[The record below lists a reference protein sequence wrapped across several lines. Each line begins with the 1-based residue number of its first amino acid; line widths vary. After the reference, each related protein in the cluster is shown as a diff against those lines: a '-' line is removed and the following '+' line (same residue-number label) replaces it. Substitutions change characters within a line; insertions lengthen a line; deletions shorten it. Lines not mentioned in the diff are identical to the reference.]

1 MPDSYASTPAP
12 LLFSQTS
19 HDERGNF
26 QYQGDLYRSAE
37 PLSQL
42 ADRLRAHLAAHFQ
55 EMSVAISTE
64 KFAGGRKVTAAI
76 LDTPDDLT
84 GRDAQEALVLAM
96 RDQMERFG
104 FTRSNFYQDFYNC
117 SFYSDVRIDR
127 AYWSALARRHG
138 AQNPVEPLVTL
149 AHFRKSLK
157 VGQQLKL
164 VAAPKGHRA
173 LGTTRTIT
181 AVRSKD
187 IILDG
192 ASYLELPRAADFA
205 CDGLRVRIAI
215 GSEHEP
221 DAHLLYEWLLSEAA

>member
-1 MPDSYASTPAP
+1 MTDTPAP
-12 LLFSQTS
+12 TASLLLYSQVS

-26 QYQGDLYRSAE
+26 RYQGDLYRQAE
-37 PLSQL
+37 PFPDL
-42 ADRLRAHLAAHFQ
+42 ADRIRAHLAAHFPDTAF
-55 EMSVAISTE
+55 SVITE
-64 KFAGGRKVTAAI
+64 KFAGGRKIIAEI
-76 LDTPDDLT
+76 LDASQDLST
-84 GRDAQEALVLAM
+84 RDAQEAMITAV

-104 FTRSNFYQDFYNC
+104 FTNSNIYQDFHSC
-117 SFYSDVRIDR
+117 SYFTEVRVGR
-127 AYWSALARRHG
+127 AYWSALARRRG
-138 AQNPVEPLVTL
+138 ADNHVEPLVSL
-149 AHFRKSLK
+149 AHFKKSLK

-192 ASYLELPRAADFA
+192 VSYLTLPRAADFA
-205 CDGLRVRIAI
+205 CDGARVRIAM

-221 DAHLLYEWLLSEAA
+221 DAHLLYEWLLSQAA

>member
-1 MPDSYASTPAP
+1 MTDTPAP
-12 LLFSQTS
+12 TSTSLLYSQVS

-26 QYQGDLYRSAE
+26 CYKGDLYRQGE
-37 PLSQL
+37 PFPDL
-42 ADRLRAHLAAHFQ
+42 ADRIRVHLIADFPDTAFA
-55 EMSVAISTE
+55 VTTE
-64 KFAGGRKVTAAI
+64 KFAGGRKITAEI
-76 LDTPDDLT
+76 LDAFQDLT
-84 GRDAQEALVLAM
+84 TRDAQEAMITAV

-104 FTRSNFYQDFYNC
+104 FTNANIYQDFHSC
-117 SFYSDVRIDR
+117 SYFAEVRVSR
-127 AYWSALARRHG
+127 AYWLALARRRG
-138 AQNPVEPLVTL
+138 AENHVEPQVSL

-164 VAAPKGHRA
+164 VAGPKGHRA

-192 ASYLELPRAADFA
+192 VSYLTLPRAADFA
-205 CDGLRVRIAI
+205 CDGARVRIAM

-221 DAHLLYEWLLSEAA
+221 DAHLLYEWLLTQAA

>member
-1 MPDSYASTPAP
+1 MTDTPAP
-12 LLFSQTS
+12 TPTALLYSQIS

-26 QYQGDLYRSAE
+26 CYKGDLYRQGE
-37 PLSQL
+37 PFPDL
-42 ADRLRAHLAAHFQ
+42 ADRIRAHLSADFSDTA
-55 EMSVAISTE
+55 SAVTTE
-64 KFAGGRKVTAAI
+64 KFAGGRKISAEI
-76 LDTPDDLT
+76 LDAFQDLST
-84 GRDAQEALVLAM
+84 RDAQEAMITAV

-104 FTRSNFYQDFYNC
+104 FTNSNIYQDFHRC
-117 SFYSDVRIDR
+117 SYFTEVRIGR
-127 AYWSALARRHG
+127 AYWSALARRRG
-138 AQNPVEPLVTL
+138 AEYRVEPLISV

-192 ASYLELPRAADFA
+192 VSYLTLPRAADFA
-205 CDGLRVRIAI
+205 CDGIHVRIAM

-221 DAHLLYEWLLSEAA
+221 DAHLLYEWLLIQAE